1 MNDVLKMM
9 LPDVVAQ
16 PVGRR
21 RSTRAA
27 SDEVPYDELLDLAV
41 ACGSDGALVWR
52 SRIRSQAIWCALSR
66 AG

>member
-1 MNDVLKMM
+1 MHDVLKMM

-27 SDEVPYDELLDLAV
+27 SDEVPHDELVDLAV
-41 ACGSDGALVWR
+41 PWGSDGALVWR
-52 SRIRSQAIWCALSR
+52 SRIRSRAIWCAVSR